1 MHELSVV
8 SALFSTVLESAGK
21 HQAREITLVKIKV
34 GRLSGVVPELLV
46 SAFDMYKK
54 DTIADQAVLEIDLL
68 PFRVRCRACGVESV
82 LDEFI
87 FACPSCGAADLEIL
101 QGTELFL
108 EKIEVEID

>member
-1 MHELSVV
+1 MHELSIV

-21 HQAREITLVKIKV
+21 HQAREITMVKIKV

-46 SAFDMYKK
+46 SAFDMYKQG
-54 DTIADQAVLEIDLL
+54 TIAEHAVLQIDLL
-68 PFRVRCRACGVESV
+68 PFRVRCRACGAETER
-82 LDEFI
+82 DEFI
-87 FACPSCGAADLEIL
+87 FDCPSCRAVDLEIL